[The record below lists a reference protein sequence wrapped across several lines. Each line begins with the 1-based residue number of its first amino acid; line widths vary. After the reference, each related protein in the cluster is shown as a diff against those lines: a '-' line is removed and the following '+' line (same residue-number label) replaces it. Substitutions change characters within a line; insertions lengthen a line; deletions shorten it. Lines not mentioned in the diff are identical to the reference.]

1 MICIMINH
9 NFVNEVQT
17 VTQLFFPGDS
27 FQFIHETPDKYPA
40 GHIVTTE
47 MTTETAIAHVIQDG
61 NVAAKYT
68 LPLEAL
74 PIHLSPRRVLML
86 ALYHA
91 LQQAVGAY
99 TPWGALTGIRP
110 SKMVREWL
118 DEGWNDQKIVETM
131 QNPFC
136 CTMEKANLALDV
148 AKAERELTAQI
159 YEKATNP
166 IGIYVSVPFCPT
178 RCVYCSFN
186 VNHNFAS
193 KDIYTQYITALV
205 HECKTQAQ
213 RLQQL
218 GGTVSSIYIGGGTP
232 TVLPENL
239 LEQLLYAISSNFET
253 GVEYSVEAGR
263 PDTLTK
269 PKLAILQR
277 YGVNRIA
284 VNPQTLND
292 KTLSTIGRKHT
303 AADFF
308 NAFSIAREAGFP
320 CINTDVIVGL
330 PGETIDDVR
339 HTMEGIAA
347 LSPENITVHTLAV
360 KRASY
365 LRASYLNETKAEYIL
380 QNAKTSSKFIGEM
393 LAIANATC
401 ADSGLYPYYLYRQK
415 NMVGMFE
422 NIGYS
427 KPGNECLYNV
437 GMMAE
442 TQSILGIGA
451 GAVSKFV
458 ENGKITREFNVKNPE
473 IYVQRNRRDDT

>member
-1 MICIMINH
+1 MICILINH

-17 VTQLFFPGDS
+17 VTQLFFPGGS
-27 FQFIHETPDKYPA
+27 FEFVHETPDEYPA
-40 GHIVTTE
+40 GCIVKTE
-47 MTTETAIAHVIQDG
+47 ITESAAIAHVIQDG
-61 NVAAKYT
+61 NTSAEYA
-68 LPLEAL
+68 LSLEAL

-91 LQQAVGAY
+91 LQQIVGVY

-118 DEGWNDQKIVETM
+118 DESWSNEKIIETM

-136 CTMEKANLALDV
+136 CTVEKASLALDV
-148 AKAERELTAQI
+148 AKAERNITSQI
-159 YEKATNP
+159 YSETANP

-193 KDIYTQYITALV
+193 KDIYSQYVATAIQ
-205 HECKTQAQ
+205 ECKAQAQ

-218 GGTVSSIYIGGGTP
+218 GGTVSSIYVGGGTP

-239 LEQLLYAISSNFET
+239 LEQLLDAIGTNFDT
-253 GVEYSVEAGR
+253 RVEYSVEAGR

-269 PKLAILQR
+269 SKLATLR
-277 YGVNRIA
+277 HYGVNRIA

-292 KTLSTIGRKHT
+292 STLSTIGRKHT

-308 NAFSIAREAGFP
+308 NAFSITREAGFT

-330 PGETIDDVR
+330 PGETTGDVR
-339 HTMEGIAA
+339 RTMEGIAA

-360 KRASY
+360 KRASH
-365 LRASYLNETKAEYIL
+365 LNEARAEYAL
-380 QNAKTSSKFIGEM
+380 PNANITEEM

-401 ADSGLYPYYLYRQK
+401 TNAGLFPYYLYRQK

-422 NIGYS
+422 NVGYS

-442 TQSILGIGA
+442 TQTILGIGA
-451 GAVSKFV
+451 GAVSKFI

-473 IYVQRNRRDDT
+473 IYVQRNIFGLTARP